1 MIDDIP
7 VLDAVVHSYNLDKD
21 NFATK
26 YAEIIAAI
34 VYGGVVAATRP
45 GYMVREDDFLS
56 DWPMEDLANLLFVET
71 STDIA
76 VNHVLPIFAFK
87 DGLCSYAKAAEANR
101 RWPDRFITYCG
112 VDPLSGQEG
121 MEEMERQVEE
131 LNPVGLKLYP
141 ESWLTEEAKGWLMDD
156 PEVAFPFFAKA
167 EELGLKVVAIHKAV
181 PLGPS
186 PLEYYRVDD
195 VDRAAIAFPNLNFEV
210 IHGGMA
216 FLEESAWQIARFPNV
231 YVNLEITTSLLGL
244 RKPLFAHALA
254 GLLAYGGDYALDK
267 IVWGT
272 GAMVFHP
279 QPFTRRPSSAISSS
293 ARSSAD
299 SGMPEMTP

>member
-1 MIDDIP
+1 
-7 VLDAVVHSYNLDKD
+7 
-21 NFATK
+21 
-26 YAEIIAAI
+26 
-34 VYGGVVAATRP
+34 
-45 GYMVREDDFLS
+45 
-56 DWPMEDLANLLFVET
+56 MEDLANLLFLET

-87 DGLCSYAKAAEANR
+87 DGLCSYEKAAEANR

-112 VDPLSGQEG
+112 VDPLSGQQG
-121 MEEMERQVEE
+121 IEEMERQVEE
-131 LNPVGLKLYP
+131 LDPVGLKLYP

-216 FLEESAWQIARFPNV
+216 FLEESAWQIARFHNV
-231 YVNLEITTSLLGL
+231 YVNLEITTSLLGM
-244 RKPLFAHALA
+244 RKPLFAQALA
-254 GLLAYGGDYALDK
+254 GLLTYAGDHALDK

-279 QPFTRRPSSAISSS
+279 QPFIETFVRDFQFSEEQLESGTPELTPERKRKILAENYAGMIGLDLEERLGRIRGDEFDQRRGEGVHPPFTTTSLSAVGS
-293 ARSSAD
+293 
-299 SGMPEMTP
+299 